1 MARLRAP
8 EYRGVFLRVAYD
20 TPTPGDASK
29 NGPYRGRL
37 PVRKLPPGVTGEDL
51 RAAREAPARG
61 QLWRRGPVSLRIVSV
76 TAKLVTFREINFS
89 RNVRTVRRSDFLR
102 SAHRKAS

>member
-8 EYRGVFLRVAYD
+8 EYRGLWVACAYAD
-20 TPTPGDASK
+20 PPTGDPSK
-29 NGPYRGRL
+29 NGAYRGRL